1 MFSEHLF
8 FPQQKIVGG
17 GGGGGGGGGD
27 YGPKKMTKII
37 PTRVLVISFDTFVVP
52 KFSSKHAEV

>member
-17 GGGGGGGGGD
+17 GGGGGGD
-27 YGPKKMTKII
+27 YGPKKMTKIK
-37 PTRVLVISFDTFVVP
+37 PTRVLVISFDTFVLP

>member
-8 FPQQKIVGG
+8 FPQQKIV
-17 GGGGGGGGGD
+17 GGGGGD